1 MQTFKFSQV
10 LILAFLISSCVDQPP
25 APIEYGTSHSRNS
38 DSQNGNEYYD
48 ASLKASSSPS
58 KKRTIWGDKEYKEK
72 DDKQGSAGIT
82 PSGKDIY
89 HEVIEGETVDSIAKK
104 YKISRDELIKI
115 NDLEAPYQL
124 EELQLL
130 LIPKNTVKVTK
141 STASSAPSSNANK
154 VSKMPVGG
162 RIVSNF
168 GEKYMGAV
176 NQGIN
181 ISAPLD
187 SDVALVSSGE
197 VIHSGFDHKFG
208 NLVIVR
214 SNEGNIFEAYAHLS
228 DLKHKVGV
236 NISAGQIVGHVG
248 TSGKVTKPQLHFAVR
263 RGKIPI
269 DPVEYVKN

>member
-1 MQTFKFSQV
+1 MQTFKF
-10 LILAFLISSCVDQPP
+10 LPAIFFALALSSCVDQPP
-25 APIEYGTSHSRNS
+25 APIEYGTSHSRS
-38 DSQNGNEYYD
+38 PDSQNANEYYD
-48 ASLKASSSPS
+48 ASLKASS
-58 KKRTIWGDKEYKEK
+58 KKKKTIWGDREYKEK
-72 DDKQGSAGIT
+72 DDDQGSKGVVH
-82 PSGKDIY
+82 SGKDIY

-104 YKISRDELIKI
+104 YNVSREELIKL
-115 NDLEAPYQL
+115 NDLEEPYQL

-130 LIPKNTVKVTK
+130 LIPKGKSLLKVSAK
-141 STASSAPSSNANK
+141 SPAPKPQIGAK
-154 VSKMPVGG
+154 ISKMPVGG

-187 SDVALVSSGE
+187 SEVVLVSSGE
-197 VIHSGFDHKFG
+197 VIHSGYDRKFG
-208 NLVIVR
+208 NLIIVK
-214 SNEGNIFEAYAHLS
+214 SNQGNIFEAYAHLS
-228 DLKHKVGV
+228 DLQHKVGDTLR
-236 NISAGQIVGHVG
+236 AGQVIGHIG